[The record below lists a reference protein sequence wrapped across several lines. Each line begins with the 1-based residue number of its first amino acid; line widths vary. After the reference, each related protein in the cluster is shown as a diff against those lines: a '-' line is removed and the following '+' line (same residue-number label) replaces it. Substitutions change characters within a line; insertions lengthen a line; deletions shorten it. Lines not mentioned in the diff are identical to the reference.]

1 MASAIRSKFKKFLA
15 ALALLSV
22 ELLIIWILFF
32 GCIIIFA
39 LTAYRIFLLKKD
51 GIDTTVFN
59 FLSSHVSNRHTEI
72 MEAITFLGNHNF
84 LIPANLVLIIY
95 FLVIRKHRWYSIKI
109 PVVAIGGVT
118 MMALLKFVF
127 SRPRPLIPLLEP
139 ARGFSF
145 PSGHAMM
152 SFSFYGVLI
161 FMVYENVRNQY
172 LKWGLIIAL
181 LFLIFLIG
189 LSRVYLRVHY
199 ASDVIAGFAAGFI
212 WVVLSLSIVGRIEKY
227 SKRKI
232 DPELQ
237 KAELAS
243 NLK

>member
-1 MASAIRSKFKKFLA
+1 MASAIRSRFKKFLA

-32 GCIIIFA
+32 GCIIIFGV
-39 LTAYRIFLLKKD
+39 TAYRIFLLKKD
-51 GIDTTVFN
+51 DIDSTVFN
-59 FLSSHVSNRHTEI
+59 FLATHVSNRHTEI

-212 WVVLSLSIVGRIEKY
+212 WVVLSLSVVGRIEKY
-227 SKRKI
+227 SKHKI
-232 DPELQ
+232 DPQLE
-237 KAELAS
+237 KEELAS

>member
-1 MASAIRSKFKKFLA
+1 MASAIRSKFKRFLA

>member
-1 MASAIRSKFKKFLA
+1 MASAIRSKFKRFLA

-161 FMVYENVRNQY
+161 FMVYENVRNIY
-172 LKWGLIIAL
+172 LKWVLIVFL
-181 LFLIFLIG
+181 LFLIFAIG

-199 ASDVIAGFAAGFI
+199 ATDVIAGFAAGFI
-212 WVVLSLSIVGRIEKY
+212 WIVLCITVIRKIEIY
-227 SKRKI
+227 SQRKI
-232 DPELQ
+232 DPEIK
-237 KAELAS
+237 KAEMA
-243 NLK
+243 

>member
-1 MASAIRSKFKKFLA
+1 MASAIRSKFKRFLA

-181 LFLIFLIG
+181 LLLIFLIG

-232 DPELQ
+232 DPELK